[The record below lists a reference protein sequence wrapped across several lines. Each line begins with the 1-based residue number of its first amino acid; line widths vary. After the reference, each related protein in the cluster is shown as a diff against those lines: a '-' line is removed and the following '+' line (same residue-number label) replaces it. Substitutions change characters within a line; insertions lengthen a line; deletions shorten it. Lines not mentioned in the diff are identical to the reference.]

1 MNKNLILAREIAI
14 LLGASII
21 LALSYNA
28 FSPKPLDLIRTETTS
43 IASDSLITA
52 LAATNTSLAGASS
65 QNSTNTASEAN
76 TPQTPLQTPSAAAMN
91 GSSTLTSPA
100 PSKTLPPQQQ
110 TSSGATPGQVKS
122 ESANTGAANSTSSP
136 SKGSATAAS
145 KTEASTAG
153 TPKTEMTR
161 AETPKNETAKPA
173 KALEIRTDQVEKLLI
188 NPDVLFID
196 ARPSHEYQLGHIGNA
211 INIFTPEFEQ
221 NIPRIIGLPREK
233 PIVAY
238 CGGGACELSHELAEN
253 LLKMGFQRVFVY
265 VGGWNEWKQ
274 RK

>member
-1 MNKNLILAREIAI
+1 MTNYRILAREVAI
-14 LLGASII
+14 LLGASIL

-43 IASDSLITA
+43 MASDSLIMALVTTTTA
-52 LAATNTSLAGASS
+52 QKCSSLQDSTAVPPLNNNVSQSLSQKAATPAIQKN
-65 QNSTNTASEAN
+65 N
-76 TPQTPLQTPSAAAMN
+76 TPVSFSEPSQQPLSGSTSTPL
-91 GSSTLTSPA
+91 
-100 PSKTLPPQQQ
+100 
-110 TSSGATPGQVKS
+110 KS
-122 ESANTGAANSTSSP
+122 ESAKTTDAAKSNSSSQTIP
-136 SKGSATAAS
+136 QAAETS
-145 KTEASTAG
+145 KTEST
-153 TPKTEMTR
+153 
-161 AETPKNETAKPA
+161 KPI
-173 KALEIRTDQVEKLLI
+173 KALEIRTDQVEKLLA

-253 LLKMGFQRVFVY
+253 LIKMGFQRVFVY